1 MTDYLR
7 GQEEQRYFG
16 GCCEHTAQVSTFCA
30 AFLGM
35 VYNAMERVEYFG
47 GFFCFAIIHVVREMR
62 SPNLFFFLDNKLSLQ
77 CIQILDAVSCP
88 RPRPLPL
95 PSPVCSMSDPAA
107 PTTNMYPRGMNP
119 RLRYIKSY
127 WWPYKTFVKQRYAS
141 ALSVPTAL

>member
-1 MTDYLR
+1 MAGVVNIPHKFPHSVLR
-7 GQEEQRYFG
+7 FWAWCTMLWKELNILV
-16 GCCEHTAQVSTFCA
+16 VSSV
-30 AFLGM
+30 LPLS
-35 VYNAMERVEYFG
+35 
-47 GFFCFAIIHVVREMR
+47 HVVREMR

>member
-47 GFFCFAIIHVVREMR
+47 GFFCFAIIPCCSGNAEPQ
-62 SPNLFFFLDNKLSLQ
+62 SFFFSGQ
-77 CIQILDAVSCP
+77 QIEFA
-88 RPRPLPL
+88 
-95 PSPVCSMSDPAA
+95 MY
-107 PTTNMYPRGMNP
+107 TN
-119 RLRYIKSY
+119 
-127 WWPYKTFVKQRYAS
+127 T
-141 ALSVPTAL
+141 